1 MFQKKDMI
9 YSETMGVCR
18 VDDITK
24 LVNASGQGGMYYVL
38 RAKYENNKVSYIPVE
53 EHKVK
58 LRELMSS
65 DEAAMKYQSEN
76 YNKENTLECGE
87 LAYVLGMS
95 MNDLLGADEEE
106 E

>member
-9 YSETMGVCR
+9 YSESMGVCR

-38 RAKYENNKVSYIPVE
+38 RAKYEKNKVSYIPVE

-65 DEAAMKYQSEN
+65 DEAARKYQEDS
-76 YNKENTLECGE
+76 YNKENMLECGE
-87 LAYVLGMS
+87 LAYVLGMDVS
-95 MNDLLGADEEE
+95 ELIASEEE

>member
-53 EHKVK
+53 EHQVK

-65 DEAAMKYQSEN
+65 EEAARKYQSDT
-76 YNKENTLECGE
+76 YNKEDMLECGE

-95 MNDLLGADEEE
+95 VNDLLNSEEE